1 MMWKKLLVVMLA
13 LPVLLLVIVAAV
25 MHFRYGGGEPYPGVE
40 TEPLLPASALE
51 AVVQYPEPIG
61 NVAVAADGRV
71 FFTTHPEA
79 NPIGPRLLVFRDGKS
94 TAFPDRKTQE
104 DFETPLGV
112 AIDGKDRLWVIDSG
126 NHGFGTPQLHAF
138 DIHTG
143 ERVLRY
149 GFKDDIAPWGSM
161 LQDLQV
167 GPAGEW
173 VYIADTSFWRNSPAL
188 VVFNVEER
196 RAKRV
201 LEDHPSVE
209 AQDWIIETPQK
220 RMEFFGGL
228 AALRP
233 GLDGIALSRDG
244 EWLFYGA
251 MAHDTLYR
259 VRASLLRDDTP
270 PGVLAASV
278 ETVGPKPLNDGMSTD
293 ELGTV
298 YLTDVEHGG
307 VMVSQP
313 DGKLLTLV
321 AADKVRWADALSFG
335 PDGWLYIA
343 DSAIPDMML
352 QPRDKIV
359 DSAPYTIWRLK
370 LPVNPQAGQ

>member
-1 MMWKKLLVVMLA
+1 MWKKILLAILL
-13 LPVLLLVIVAAV
+13 LPVVLIAIVY
-25 MHFRYGGGEPYPGVE
+25 FRYSGGEPYPGVE
-40 TEPLLPASALE
+40 TEPLLPESALE
-51 AVVQYPEPIG
+51 VVVQYPEPIG
-61 NVAVAADGRV
+61 NVAVADDGRV
-71 FFTTHPEA
+71 FFTAHPEA
-79 NPIGPRLLVFRDGKS
+79 NPIGPKLLLFDNGKS
-94 TAFPDRKTQE
+94 LAFPNRKMQE

-112 AIDGKDRLWVIDSG
+112 AIDRQDRLWVIDSG
-126 NHGFGTPQLHAF
+126 KHGFGTPQLHAF

-167 GPAGEW
+167 SPDGEW
-173 VYIADTSFWRNSPAL
+173 VYIADVSFWRKSPAL
-188 VVFNVEER
+188 VVFNVEDR

-201 LEDHPSVE
+201 LEDHPSVS

-228 AALRP
+228 AALKP
-233 GLDGIALSRDG
+233 GVDGIALSRDG
-244 EWLFYGA
+244 KWLYYGA
-251 MAHDTLYR
+251 MTHDTLYR
-259 VRASLLRDDTP
+259 VPASLLRDDAP
-270 PGVLAASV
+270 PAVLAASV
-278 ETVGPKPLNDGMSTD
+278 ETVSRKPLSDGMSTD

-321 AADKVRWADALSFG
+321 SSEKIRWADALSFG
-335 PDGWLYIA
+335 PGGWLYIA

-352 QPRDKIV
+352 QPREKII

-370 LPVNPQAGQ
+370 LPVNPPAGQ